1 MKGNLKDKRIY
12 RFMLAAAALVFVV
25 LNFNTVYDVI
35 GTLVGVT
42 APLLAGVAIAYI
54 LNIPLMKFEKIYF
67 PKSKNKFVA
76 KTRRGVCL
84 ILSIAV
90 IIGIALAVIAVVIPQ
105 ITIAFSVALEGLPAL
120 IEDIE
125 QWIIANREIFPSI
138 AEFVLEQVGQINI
151 PAVLSSAGSYLTSG
165 IGNIFDSSISIISSI
180 TSSLFNSFM
189 AITFAIFLVFA
200 KETILRQL
208 TKVQKAYIKPRTIK
222 TTNYVLE
229 TLNESFHSY
238 IIGQCT
244 EAVILGCLCTVGM
257 MIFRFPYAGAVG
269 MFVGLTALI
278 PIVGAYLGSIL
289 GAVLILLSDP
299 SKVIFFI
306 IFIIVLQQ
314 LEGNIIY
321 PKVVGNTIGLPGVW
335 VLAAVVVGGGLGGVL
350 GMILSVPIVS
360 AVYKLVSYYTNER
373 LETPHPEV
381 SVDYD
386 FKANNS

>member
-12 RFMLAAAALVFVV
+12 RFMFTAAALVFVV
-25 LNFNTVYDVI
+25 LNFNTVYGVMA
-35 GTLVGVT
+35 TLMGVA

-67 PKSKNKFVA
+67 PKSKSKFVA

-90 IIGIALAVIAVVIPQ
+90 IIGIAVAVIAVVIPQ
-105 ITIAFSVALEGLPAL
+105 ITIAFSVALEGLPVL

-138 AEFVLEQVGQINI
+138 AEFVLEQFSQINI
-151 PAVLSSAGSYLTSG
+151 PALLSSAGSYLTSG
-165 IGNIFDSSISIISSI
+165 IGSIFDSSISIISSI

-208 TKVQKAYIKPRTIK
+208 KKMQKAYIKPRTLK
-222 TTNYVLE
+222 TTNFVLE

-335 VLAAVVVGGGLGGVL
+335 VLAAVVIGGGLGGVI

-360 AVYKLVSYYTNER
+360 ALYKLASYYTNER
-373 LETPHPEV
+373 LKAPHPEV
-381 SVDYD
+381 TVDYD
-386 FKANNS
+386 FKAKDS